1 VQRINLH
8 THCLTHDESLQ
19 VLNVFAQDLK
29 NVNSLSLYSTGLHP
43 WHILEND
50 TGECLLEIE
59 KAGSD
64 KRMIAIGECGLDRL
78 ISTDFEIQ
86 KSVFRKQIDIAE
98 KLQKPLIIHCV
109 RAVNELIAIKKQ
121 FQSKVPWIIHG
132 FTGNQEITKN
142 LIRHGFYFSVGEPM
156 LKDQRKYTA
165 FKEIPIER
173 LFMETD
179 DRNISIK
186 NIYLLAAQI
195 REIDEV
201 TLIESIHNN
210 FKTVFS
216 DVEMVATN

>member
-1 VQRINLH
+1 VQQVNLH
-8 THCLTHDESLQ
+8 THCLTPEESLQ

-29 NVNSLSLYSTGLHP
+29 TVNSQSLYSAGLHP

-50 TGECLLEIE
+50 TDECLLKIE

-78 ISTDFEIQ
+78 INTNFEIQ
-86 KSVFRKQIDIAE
+86 QFIFRKQIDIAE

-121 FQSKVPWIIHG
+121 SQSKVPWILHG
-132 FTGNQEITKN
+132 FTGNQEITRS

-156 LKDQRKYTA
+156 LKDQRKYSA
-165 FKEIPIER
+165 FKEIPTDR
-173 LFMETD
+173 LFLETD

-201 TLIESIHNN
+201 ALIESIFNN

-216 DVEMVATN
+216 NVEMVATD